1 MSFTF
6 IVLFFFISGFVLFY
20 FPKLLY
26 WSLTISAYFLLLF
39 YFGYNQEINFILFL
53 LVLLFSLI
61 IIITFYLK
69 PIRLI
74 LINRLYNLAIN
85 VLPKISETEQ
95 LALNAGEPWFEKYIF
110 QGKPDYQELHRIKK
124 FTLSEEEQSFINNE
138 TDALCSMLDDW
149 RITHVDR
156 DLPVDVWGFL
166 REKGFFGLVIPKEYG
181 GKGFSASAHSQI
193 VIRIATRSA
202 SAAVTVMV
210 PNSLGPGELLYHYG
224 TNEQKEYYL
233 PRLAKGI
240 EIPCFALTSNT
251 AGSDATSI
259 KDEGIV
265 TMGEYNGARV
275 LGITLKNVSKR
286 YITLAPVATLV
297 GLAIKLSD
305 PENLLNSKGREGIT
319 CVLLPHTLTGLEIGN
334 RLLPLDQAFMNGT
347 IRISESFIPID
358 WIIGGQ
364 QMAGEGWRMLVECLS
379 IGRAISLPAC
389 SVANS
394 MLSTVTTSA
403 YSLIREQFKQPI
415 GYFEGI
421 EEVISKMGAITYMAN
436 ATRQFTVLA
445 IENNVRPSVAS
456 AISKYH
462 ITELGRIVL
471 NDAMDVHAG
480 KGIIMGPSNYLA
492 RSYQGIPVGIT
503 VEGANILT
511 RNLIIFGQGAMRCH
525 PFIRAEHESLLLKNG
540 LNDFDKNVCGHIG
553 YFLQN
558 LIRSCCYSFTGAIFA
573 KGYQSTFNAY
583 YKQITRLSS
592 NFAFISDVVL
602 MILGGGLK
610 KKERISSR
618 LGDVLSYLYMAV
630 STLKYYEDNGKRL
643 NDNIYVKWALEF
655 CLYNSAKSLILV
667 LNNFP
672 NKYLGKILK
681 FLIFPFGNNFKLP
694 SDELDHEICK
704 DLLNDSITRKDF
716 KNNIYLPDDI
726 NDIIGRVEKTYIMIL
741 ELKEVRQKIIN
752 ATRSKVLTHYDIN
765 MAKEKMIIS
774 DEEYDKLI
782 KVQEMVSAV
791 IKVDEFKDLELGP
804 KNALVGLEIR

>member
-1 MSFTF
+1 MSLIFLL
-6 IVLFFFISGFVLFY
+6 LFFIISGFVLFY
-20 FPKLLY
+20 FPKLGY
-26 WSLTISAYFLLLF
+26 WSLSIFLYYLFLF
-39 YFGYNQEINFILFL
+39 YFKYNQEINSFLFL
-53 LVLLFSLI
+53 FVLFSSLSITIIFLLKPFRLI
-61 IIITFYLK
+61 IISQ
-69 PIRLI
+69 
-74 LINRLYNLAIN
+74 LYNLAKK

-110 QGKPDYQELHRIKK
+110 QGKPDFDQLHKIKK
-124 FTLSEEEQSFINNE
+124 FTLNEEEEFFLNNE
-138 TDALCSMLDDW
+138 TNELCSLLDDW
-149 RITHVDR
+149 QITHVDR
-156 DLPVDVWGFL
+156 DLPVNVWKFL
-166 REKGFFGLVIPKEYG
+166 RDKGFFGLVIPKEYG

-193 VIRIATRSA
+193 VIKIATRSA

-224 TNEQKEYYL
+224 TTEQKNYYL

-240 EIPCFALTSNT
+240 EIPCFALTSDT

-265 TMGEYNGARV
+265 SMGEYNGNQV
-275 LGITLKNVSKR
+275 LGIKLKNVSKR
-286 YITLAPVATLV
+286 YITLAPVATLI
-297 GLAIKLSD
+297 GLAFKLKD
-305 PENLLNSKGREGIT
+305 PDNLLNNTGKEGIT
-319 CVLLPHTLTGLEIGN
+319 CVLLPHTLKGIEIGN

-347 IRISESFIPID
+347 IRINESFIPID

-364 QMAGEGWRMLVECLS
+364 EMAGEGWRMLVECLS

-403 YSLIREQFKQPI
+403 YSVIREQFKQPI
-415 GYFEGI
+415 GHFEGI
-421 EEVISKMGAITYMAN
+421 EEVLAKMGAITYMTN

-480 KGIIMGPSNYLA
+480 KAIIMGPTNYLG

-525 PFIRAEHESLLLKNG
+525 PYIRAEHEALLLKNG

-558 LIRSCCYSFTGAIFA
+558 FVRSFCYSITGAIFA
-573 KGYQSTFNAY
+573 KSYSSPFKSY

-592 NFAFISDVVL
+592 NFAFISDLVL

-618 LGDVLSYLYMAV
+618 LGDVLSHLYMAL

-643 NDNIYVKWALEF
+643 NDEIYVKWALEF
-655 CLYNSAKSLILV
+655 CLYNSSRRLISV

-672 NKYLGKILK
+672 NKYLGKALK
-681 FLIFPFGNNFKLP
+681 FLVFPFGNNFKLP
-694 SDELDHEICK
+694 NDLLEHEISK

-716 KNNIYLPDDI
+716 KNNVYLPDDI
-726 NDIIGRVEKTYIMIL
+726 NDIIGGVEKTYSMIL
-741 ELKEVRQKIIN
+741 ELKEVRKRIIN
-752 ATRSKVLTHYDIN
+752 AIHNKLLTHYDIN
-765 MAKEKMIIS
+765 IAQEKKIIS
-774 DEEYDKLI
+774 EEELNKLI
-782 KVQEMVSAV
+782 KAQEMIAKI

-804 KNALVGLEIR
+804 KNALVGLNN